1 MVMNYKDRILEI
13 NNRITQLDA
22 ELDSASL
29 ERIEEIRSEVKTLTE
44 ERTELTKKIAAE
56 ARQGFQASIQKVET
70 KDDKN
75 EMEERARKLLQ
86 GRAITVASLDILH
99 IDHQSDTINP
109 TFNQVSSLVDLIP
122 VTGLNGGETYSKAY
136 VKSYGVAGYTTE
148 GGAPTVSEPT
158 FGYADI
164 KKTKITAYTE
174 VSEEFEKLA
183 PSMYLAEVKK
193 NLSISLKKK
202 LAVEILKGAGTTNSL
217 VGIFSANAA
226 AIETAKDIEIEAI
239 DENTLDEILFSYGGD
254 EEMAAGILILS
265 KADLKAFSKVRG
277 SDKKRVYTIDYNNRT
292 IDGIPY
298 VINSAIT
305 PLATAT
311 AGDYVMAFG
320 ALPNYTLTSFSPVE
334 ISKSTD
340 YKFKEGQIAYKAVG
354 FFGGNVTSFNGFLRI
369 KKKAAPAG

>member
-1 MVMNYKDRILEI
+1 MNYKDRILEI